1 MLDSVSKRTAH
12 CYWRAA
18 ECRELAA
25 LSISAT
31 DRQIYLER
39 QQAWLT
45 LARSYEFSERN
56 GRMPQ
61 EAQRQ
66 KGRSCSPP
74 TMPKCP
80 FCSVEMQ
87 VHASQPGNDIPIQVT
102 VLFERIFFLC
112 PNCRSLTDE
121 LVAMAKDQR
130 PIIAEAG

>member
-1 MLDSVSKRTAH
+1 MLDSVSKRTEH

-39 QQAWLT
+39 EQAWVT

-56 GRMPQ
+56 GRMHQ

-66 KGRSCSPP
+66 RGRSCSPP
-74 TMPKCP
+74 TLPKCS
-80 FCSVEMQ
+80 FCNVEMQ
-87 VHASQPGNDIPIQVT
+87 FHASQPDSLPVQVT
-102 VLFERIFFLC
+102 VLFERNFFLC
-112 PNCRSLTDE
+112 PNCRSLSAQ
-121 LVAMAKDQR
+121 LVAMARDQR

>member
-1 MLDSVSKRTAH
+1 MLDSVSKRTSH
-12 CYWRAA
+12 CYWRAT

-25 LSISAT
+25 LSVSAT

-39 QQAWLT
+39 AQAWLT
-45 LARSYEFSERN
+45 LAHCYEFSERN
-56 GRMPQ
+56 GRTLQ

-66 KGRSCSPP
+66 RGPSCSPP
-74 TMPKCP
+74 TLPKCP

-87 VHASQPGNDIPIQVT
+87 FHASQPDSSIPVQVT

-112 PNCRSLTDE
+112 PNCRSLSDQ

-130 PIIAEAG
+130 LIIAEAG

>member
-1 MLDSVSKRTAH
+1 MLDSVSKRTAL

-39 QQAWLT
+39 EQAWLT

-56 GRMPQ
+56 GRMHQ

-66 KGRSCSPP
+66 RGRSCSPRAL
-74 TMPKCP
+74 PKCP

-87 VHASQPGNDIPIQVT
+87 FHASQPDSSIAVQVT

-112 PNCRSLTDE
+112 PNCRSLSDQ
-121 LVAMAKDQR
+121 LVAMVKDQR
-130 PIIAEAG
+130 LIIAETG